1 MSKYEDPTQLD
12 YRYGGDT
19 VDDFAQK
26 YMKTVAYIFSALNE
40 LRSPTGG
47 TLTQNPEAYQLK
59 VDDNKLYIRNQANTD
74 WILLGDV
81 QENFGFRTSAA
92 DAFMHESDVA
102 DSGKAGKLIRAD
114 ASGKLNA
121 DILGNAAKIADKA
134 IQMGLDL
141 ADEDRL
147 IYDKDTDTIT
157 NRPLQFKV
165 DGDKIYARKDAT
177 TGWVLLGDLKQ
188 NLGFRDSTDDAFLT
202 ESDVAD
208 NGTAGKLIRA
218 DVNGKLN
225 ADILGN
231 ARKMAGKTFAP
242 EDLQD
247 GQIPVYRTSDGTWHA
262 ENKGT
267 VGTGKNLMIMDGDK
281 MLGEYNGD
289 EMKAIDIQKS
299 SLTKALAESTGYGI
313 VSGCEP
319 TISGLTVTVGA
330 GVVHLSDGTRKEL
343 SATNITLDSADTTN
357 PRIDLVYITSAG
369 EVAKVTGTASASPV
383 VPSVPSGGISVAQ
396 VSVAAG
402 ASTGTVKRVQTIA
415 PNLANYGV
423 VNVKDFGA
431 VGDGVHDDTA
441 AIQTAIQTAGVVLFP
456 AGTYIVR
463 NSIPL
468 NNNICIVGE
477 GKDSVIKKGGDYD
490 VFFSLFVGNGKSLHI
505 SNICFDGNLLNLSR
519 RVYKRGSEYTES
531 QKIIITDNIFIVI
544 SGSYSKVICQNVEMV
559 NIHGKG
565 IDVYSKN
572 LTVENSVFKNI
583 EGDSAIRN
591 WGRGV
596 IWASG
601 NTFDTVNNFPDE
613 FYVEGTK
620 YLFAENLTNK
630 FLLHFG
636 DGISGF
642 CTDCYVTDNEFIN
655 CNRMAFTHDLN
666 KVQGINE
673 GYAVFSRNVIRLDS
687 ENVLCANP
695 LAGVWF
701 EQGVASV
708 CSENKFYFE
717 NVSTQ
722 NEDISVIF
730 VQAMNDKSRNI
741 VKNNII
747 VANNF
752 NHNILAGI
760 QCGFLN
766 LSNSVIDG
774 NVITGKIRYGIRL
787 TGTVSAPNRA
797 ESVLVSNNT
806 ISLTDVSS
814 DSSGNVNQSAIYL
827 DAAGGTDTSPR
838 YMPKMLSISNNMANI
853 DSVGTNKYF
862 ISIGFTPDIS
872 NLTIKNNEAPLLDTV
887 IDGNY
892 GTYEAFV
899 EGNEFGSTTL
909 SANQNACYAVSN
921 NILEGLVFRTA
932 PKGKIV
938 NNKVKRRLIIYGGD
952 ELVIMSNSLFGDFN
966 LLDASYKNAIIAN
979 NCIYANSDSK
989 WSLINLGKNA
999 DFTNAMFVGNVFTA
1013 GEYKTAV
1020 CAIRNMGALN
1030 VDTITRANN
1039 VLKNV
1044 TVEYA

>member
-1 MSKYEDPTQLD
+1 MEKYIIAPPAGSQTNAIGAKDRPWEEVHAK
-12 YRYGGDT
+12 RYPG
-19 VDDFAQK
+19 
-26 YMKTVAYIFSALNE
+26 LNE
-40 LRSPTGG
+40 YL
-47 TLTQNPEAYQLK
+47 
-59 VDDNKLYIRNQANTD
+59 V
-74 WILLGDV
+74 
-81 QENFGFRTSAA
+81 
-92 DAFMHESDVA
+92 
-102 DSGKAGKLIRAD
+102 
-114 ASGKLNA
+114 
-121 DILGNAAKIADKA
+121 
-134 IQMGLDL
+134 
-141 ADEDRL
+141 
-147 IYDKDTDTIT
+147 
-157 NRPLQFKV
+157 
-165 DGDKIYARKDAT
+165 
-177 TGWVLLGDLKQ
+177 
-188 NLGFRDSTDDAFLT
+188 
-202 ESDVAD
+202 
-208 NGTAGKLIRA
+208 
-218 DVNGKLN
+218 
-225 ADILGN
+225 
-231 ARKMAGKTFAP
+231 
-242 EDLQD
+242 
-247 GQIPVYRTSDGTWHA
+247 
-262 ENKGT
+262 
-267 VGTGKNLMIMDGDK
+267 
-281 MLGEYNGD
+281 
-289 EMKAIDIQKS
+289 
-299 SLTKALAESTGYGI
+299 ESTGYGI

-319 TISGLTVTVGA
+319 TINNLTVTVGA

-343 SATNITLDSADTTN
+343 SATNITLNNADGTN
-357 PRIDLVYITSAG
+357 PRIDLVYIDSTGAA
-369 EVAKVTGTASASPV
+369 AKVTGTASATPV

-490 VFFSLFVGNGKSLHI
+490 VFFSLFVGNGKSLQI

-519 RVYKRGSEYTES
+519 RVYKRASEYTETR
-531 QKIIITDNIFIVI
+531 KIIITDNIFTVI
-544 SGSYSKVICQNVEMV
+544 SGRYSKVICQNVEMV
-559 NIHGKG
+559 NIHGEG
-565 IDVYSKN
+565 IHVTSKN

-583 EGDSAIRN
+583 EGNSAIKN
-591 WGRGV
+591 WGSGV
-596 IWASG
+596 IRASG

-642 CTDCYVTDNEFIN
+642 CKDCYVTDNEFIN
-655 CNRMAFTHDLN
+655 CNRMAFTHDVN
-666 KVQGINE
+666 KAQGINE
-673 GYAVFSRNVIRLDS
+673 GYAVFSRNIIRLDS
-687 ENVLCANP
+687 ANVLCANP

-701 EQGVASV
+701 EQAVASV

-722 NEDISVIF
+722 NQNISVIF

-760 QCGFLN
+760 QCGFLR

-787 TGTVSAPNRA
+787 TGTESAKNRA

-827 DAAGGTDTSPR
+827 DAAGDTDTSPR

-872 NLTIKNNEAPLLDTV
+872 NLTIKNNEAPLLNTV

-899 EGNEFGSTTL
+899 EGNEFGQTIL
-909 SANQNACYAVSN
+909 SSNQNACYAVSN
-921 NILEGLVFRTA
+921 NILKGLTLRTA
-932 PKGKIV
+932 PKGEIV
-938 NNKVKRRLIIYGGD
+938 NNKVKSWLTIYGGD
-952 ELVIMSNSLFGDFN
+952 ELVIMSNYLFGSFS
-966 LLDASYKNAIIAN
+966 LLSASYKNAIIAN
-979 NCIYANSDSK
+979 NCIYADTDSK
-989 WSLINLGKNA
+989 WSMINLGKNA

-1013 GEYKTAV
+1013 GEYTTAV
-1020 CAIRNMGALN
+1020 CAIRNQGALN
-1030 VDTITRANN
+1030 VNTITRANN